1 MSGSTVPVVISCGGV
16 IFGMM
21 VAMLTVLIRI
31 ASGWSTTKHEISDL
45 KEDLKALVD
54 NKFNER
60 LMRVEFMV
68 EAIQNA
74 VRSPESGGGRQ
85 MGSNQQGY
93 RGRQGKA

>member
-1 MSGSTVPVVISCGGV
+1 
-16 IFGMM
+16 M